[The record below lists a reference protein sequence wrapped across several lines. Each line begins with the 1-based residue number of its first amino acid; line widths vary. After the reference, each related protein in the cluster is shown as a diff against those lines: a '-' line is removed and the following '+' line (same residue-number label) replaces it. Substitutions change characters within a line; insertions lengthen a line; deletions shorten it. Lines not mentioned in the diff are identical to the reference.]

1 MNRSYFK
8 PSCKHRAKHKVKQSI
23 KLKFKPWRPVLLLV
37 VSFSLIS
44 CGGSTSTSRHDGP
57 PSQQVDVSSI
67 ADAVP
72 QPTRRSKSG
81 NPSSY
86 VVFGKRYYVMPS
98 SQNYKQ
104 RGIASWYGSK
114 FHGKR
119 TSSGE
124 PYDMHGMTAAH
135 TTLPLPTYVKVTNL
149 KNGRQVILKVNDR
162 GPFHANRIIDLSH
175 TAAVK
180 LGIKGT
186 GTGLVEVEAIN
197 PGQTYTAS
205 KTTVPAISTAAYAT
219 DSNNTVVATP
229 ATPATPA
236 TVGLYLQLGAFISS
250 QNAHRLK
257 DRVNL
262 ALASSQANVST
273 TLKNGQQFY
282 RVRLGPLSGAGQ
294 ADSLALKLTDK
305 GFAKHRVVI
314 E

>member
-1 MNRSYFK
+1 MNRPSFK
-8 PSCKHRAKHKVKQSI
+8 PYCEQKAKQHI
-23 KLKFKPWRPVLLLV
+23 KALLTVLLLLI
-37 VSFSLIS
+37 FLSLIS
-44 CGGSTSTSRHDGP
+44 CGGSSTSSRHDGP
-57 PSQQVDVSSI
+57 PAQQVDVSSI
-67 ADAVP
+67 PDAVP
-72 QPTRRSKSG
+72 QPARRSNSG

-98 SQNYKQ
+98 SQNYKE

-124 PYDMHGMTAAH
+124 PYNMHGMTAAH

-197 PGQTYTAS
+197 PEQTSTAL
-205 KTTVPAISTAAYAT
+205 KTTVPAISKTAYAT
-219 DSNNTVVATP
+219 GSDNAVAT
-229 ATPATPA
+229 TPA

-257 DRVNL
+257 DSVNL
-262 ALASSQANVST
+262 ALSSSQANVST

-305 GFAKHRVVI
+305 GFVKHRIVI